1 MAVALI
7 KQYYRPCYCIAMPV
21 TENFA
26 EQKMA
31 ILKHL
36 QKELFNL
43 VDTGDLSDSEEQT
56 ILIEMREIA
65 QAVILALGLT
75 VTGESEDGVI
85 SANIVLGELPEE

>member
-1 MAVALI
+1 
-7 KQYYRPCYCIAMPV
+7 MPV
-21 TENFA
+21 TENFP

-75 VTGESEDGVI
+75 VTGESKDGVI

>member
-1 MAVALI
+1 
-7 KQYYRPCYCIAMPV
+7 MPA

>member
-1 MAVALI
+1 
-7 KQYYRPCYCIAMPV
+7 MPV

-85 SANIVLGELPEE
+85 SANIVLDELPEE

>member
-1 MAVALI
+1 
-7 KQYYRPCYCIAMPV
+7 MPV

>member
-1 MAVALI
+1 
-7 KQYYRPCYCIAMPV
+7 MPV

-75 VTGESEDGVI
+75 VTGESKDGVI

>member
-1 MAVALI
+1 M
-7 KQYYRPCYCIAMPV
+7 
-21 TENFA
+21 F
-26 EQKMA
+26 

-65 QAVILALGLT
+65 QTILIALGLEI
-75 VTGESEDGVI
+75 TGDSEDGSI
-85 SANIVLGELPEE
+85 QANIFLTEVGDQ

>member
-1 MAVALI
+1 
-7 KQYYRPCYCIAMPV
+7 MPQK
-21 TENFA
+21 EKFP
-26 EQKMA
+26 EQRMF

-65 QAVILALGLT
+65 QTILIALGLEI
-75 VTGESEDGVI
+75 TGDSEDGSI
-85 SANIVLGELPEE
+85 QANIFLTEVGDQ